1 MCPRQPAEDTSMRF
15 VPLCEL
21 ELRYTDVEFVDYGA
35 GGQYYGHLEGTLG
48 GMACA
53 ARCG

>member
-1 MCPRQPAEDTSMRF
+1 MRF

-21 ELRYTDVEFVDYGA
+21 ELHYTDVEFVDYGA